1 MGKKRTT
8 KSAEY
13 TKKRS
18 GAGETWTIR
27 RDDGRYE
34 TVTTTRKSSASMDKA
49 VKRYSGALKRLAE
62 R

>member
-8 KSAEY
+8 KAAEY
-13 TKKRS
+13 TKNRS
-18 GAGETWTIR
+18 KVGETWIIR
-27 RDDGRYE
+27 GADGKYR

>member
-1 MGKKRTT
+1 MAKKRTT

-13 TKKRS
+13 TKKRTD
-18 GAGETWTIR
+18 AGETWTIR
-27 RDDGRYE
+27 GADGRYQ